1 MDEVVLGNER
11 LSERVDGVWWR
22 RSERRRKDLIMVR
35 VEFFA
40 KKK

>member
-22 RSERRRKDLIMVR
+22 RSERRRKDLMVR